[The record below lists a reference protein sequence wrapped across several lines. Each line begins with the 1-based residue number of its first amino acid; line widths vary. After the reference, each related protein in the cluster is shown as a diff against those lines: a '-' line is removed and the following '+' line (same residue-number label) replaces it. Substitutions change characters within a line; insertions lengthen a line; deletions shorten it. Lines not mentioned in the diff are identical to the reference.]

1 MAVARIGDQVRLTL
15 QLGADT
21 GLSNN
26 SAQAVVA
33 DALAQHGLLLTQ
45 YDRSQLSFFGGPVT
59 LTVQL
64 QASDYSNEQDVAGHV
79 AGIIY
84 NDLGLSAS
92 APYNISV
99 VWRAPTS
106 QPFEIDAGPGSYS
119 PMRTPTPGTTSGTTT
134 IPTIDGGVLA
144 IIDVP
149 IPPEQVIPPPHTQD
163 WIDKLAQQLG
173 VSRST
178 VEVSG
183 IALTVLVLAVALRR

>member
-1 MAVARIGDQVRLTL
+1 MAIARIGDQVRLTL
-15 QLGADT
+15 QLGSDT
-21 GLSNN
+21 GLSNY

-45 YDRSQLSFFGGPVT
+45 YDRSQLGFFGGPVT

-64 QASDYSNEQDVAGHV
+64 QGSDYSNEQDVAGHV

-92 APYNISV
+92 APYNVSV
-99 VWRAPTS
+99 VQRAS
-106 QPFEIDAGPGSYS
+106 LPFEIDAGPGSYE
-119 PMRTPTPGTTSGTTT
+119 PMRMPTGPST

-144 IIDVP
+144 IVNVP
-149 IPPEQVIPPPHTQD
+149 IPPEEVNPAPHTLD

-173 VSRST
+173 TSRST
-178 VEVSG
+178 VEIVG
-183 IALTVLVLAVALRR
+183 VGLFALVLVVGMRK